1 MDLGLFENERLD
13 YVNDKL
19 SLIQN
24 TEGLTFGTDALLLA
38 GYISG
43 GYTDGIEL
51 GSGTGIISMLLLT
64 REKLRHTTALE
75 VQAEYAD
82 LTRRNAEL
90 NSLGDR
96 LTAVN
101 RDIREYR
108 HEGEVSLVYTNP
120 PYMKTDSGRANTESK
135 KNIARHEVFGTVADF
150 VKCAA
155 RCLKWGGDFA
165 AVYRSDRMMDLLS
178 SMRDFGIEPKRLTV
192 IMADGASAPSL
203 FLVVGRR
210 GGKCGLKIT
219 RPLIIYADSAHK
231 AYTPDMNYIM
241 ETGSFPSDYFIK

>member
-1 MDLGLFENERLD
+1 MDIGLFENERLD

-43 GYTDGIEL
+43 GYADGIEL

-64 REKLRHTTALE
+64 REKLAHTTAVE

-96 LTAVN
+96 LTAVCA
-101 RDIREYR
+101 DIREYK
-108 HEGEVSLVYTNP
+108 HVGEVSLVYANP
-120 PYMKTDSGRANTESK
+120 PYMKTTSGRANLEDK
-135 KNIARHEVFGTVADF
+135 KNIARHEVYGTADDF
-150 VKCAA
+150 VKCAS
-155 RCLKWGGDFA
+155 RSLRWGGDFA
-165 AVYRSDRMMDLLS
+165 AVYRCDRMMDLLC
-178 SMRDFGIEPKRLTV
+178 SMRESGIEPKRLTV
-192 IMADGASAPSL
+192 IMADSVSAPTL

-210 GGKCGLKIT
+210 GGKCGLRVT
-219 RPLIIYADSAHK
+219 RPLVIYADSSHR